1 MDGLIN
7 SVIVDDWD
15 FPVETVE
22 LTASKV
28 GDCNLYDVPASMARG
43 IMRTDTNQM
52 LGVHGSKYKAIK
64 HDTVVNSVFDAL
76 SSANISKD
84 FTHKIEVFDNG
95 AKMRGTINFPD
106 LVIEPELNDH
116 ISFQVV
122 FYNSYDGSWS
132 FAQQAQ
138 GLRLWCLNG
147 CTTADAIAKSR
158 FKHTASVNV
167 DGSAAKI
174 IGGAEHF
181 MGRSQVWQSWMQT
194 RLNSDQVEQFFRS
207 TICKV
212 VTKQKQVA
220 KTNEKQLENLIS
232 GWDRE
237 KMDLG
242 HNKWALYN
250 CLTHWATHTNDLKSP
265 QIARYNREIAISNAM
280 NHRLFT
286 SMVGENVI

>member
-1 MDGLIN
+1 MLDFQSN
-7 SVIVDDWD
+7 SYD
-15 FPVETVE
+15 FPVEEQPVFTQDGEIIPDHKCIV
-22 LTASKV
+22 
-28 GDCNLYDVPASMARG
+28 
-43 IMRTDTNQM
+43 RTDTGKT
-52 LGVHGSKYKAIK
+52 LGLHGSRYRIIS
-64 HDTVVNSVFDAL
+64 HDDVVNSILDGVKASNLTSDYEV
-76 SSANISKD
+76 NVD
-84 FTHKIEVFDNG
+84 VIEG
-95 AKMRGTINFPD
+95 GRKLRGEIIFPD
-106 LVIEPELNDH
+106 LVQQPAVNDYVQFRV
-116 ISFQVV
+116 SF
-122 FYNSYDGSWS
+122 FNSYDGSWAFS
-132 FAQQAQ
+132 QQAN

-194 RLNSDQVEQFFRS
+194 RLNNDQVEQFFRS

-237 KMDLG
+237 KVDLG
-242 HNKWALYN
+242 WNKWALYN

-280 NHRLFT
+280 NHKLFT

>member
-1 MDGLIN
+1 MLDFQSN
-7 SVIVDDWD
+7 SYN
-15 FPVETVE
+15 FPVEEQPVYTQEGE
-22 LTASKV
+22 LIPDHKCIV
-28 GDCNLYDVPASMARG
+28 
-43 IMRTDTNQM
+43 RTDTGKT
-52 LGVHGSKYKAIK
+52 LGLHGSRYRMIP
-64 HDTVVNSVFDAL
+64 HDDVVNSIVDGVKASNL
-76 SSANISKD
+76 TSDYEVNVD
-84 FTHKIEVFDNG
+84 VIEG
-95 AKMRGTINFPD
+95 GRKLRGEIIFPD
-106 LVIEPELNDH
+106 LVQQPAVGDYVQFRV
-116 ISFQVV
+116 SF
-122 FYNSYDGSWS
+122 FNSYDGSWS
-132 FAQQAQ
+132 FSQQAN

-181 MGRSQVWQSWMQT
+181 MGRSKQWQSWMQT
-194 RLNSDQVEQFFRS
+194 RLNNDQVEQFFRS

-212 VTKQKQVA
+212 VTKQQQVT

-237 KMDLG
+237 KVDLG
-242 HNKWALYN
+242 WNKWALYN
-250 CLTHWATHTNDLKSP
+250 CLTHWATHTNGLKSP

-280 NHRLFT
+280 NHKLFT

>member
-1 MDGLIN
+1 MLDFQSN
-7 SVIVDDWD
+7 SYD
-15 FPVETVE
+15 FPVEEQPVFTQDGE
-22 LTASKV
+22 LIPDHKCIV
-28 GDCNLYDVPASMARG
+28 
-43 IMRTDTNQM
+43 RTDTGKT
-52 LGVHGSKYKAIK
+52 LGLHGSRYRMIP
-64 HDTVVNSVFDAL
+64 HDDVVNSIVDGVKASNL
-76 SSANISKD
+76 TSDYEVNVD
-84 FTHKIEVFDNG
+84 VIEG
-95 AKMRGTINFPD
+95 GRKLRGEIIFPD
-106 LVIEPELNDH
+106 LVQQPAVGDYVQFRV
-116 ISFQVV
+116 SF
-122 FYNSYDGSWS
+122 FNSYDGSWS
-132 FAQQAQ
+132 FSQQAN

-181 MGRSQVWQSWMQT
+181 MGRSKQWQSWMQT
-194 RLNSDQVEQFFRS
+194 RLNNDQVEQFFRS

-212 VTKQKQVA
+212 VTKQQQVT

-237 KMDLG
+237 KVDLG
-242 HNKWALYN
+242 WNKWALYN

-280 NHRLFT
+280 NHKLFT

>member
-1 MDGLIN
+1 MLDFQSN
-7 SVIVDDWD
+7 SYD
-15 FPVETVE
+15 FPVEEQPVFTQDGE
-22 LTASKV
+22 LIPDHKCIV
-28 GDCNLYDVPASMARG
+28 
-43 IMRTDTNQM
+43 RTDTGKT
-52 LGVHGSKYKAIK
+52 LGLHGSRYRIIS
-64 HDTVVNSVFDAL
+64 HDDVVNSILDGVK
-76 SSANISKD
+76 SSNLTSD
-84 FTHKIEVFDNG
+84 YEVNVDVIEG
-95 AKMRGTINFPD
+95 GRKLRGEIIFPD
-106 LVIEPELNDH
+106 LVQQPAVNDYVQFRV
-116 ISFQVV
+116 SF
-122 FYNSYDGSWS
+122 FNSYDGSWAFS
-132 FAQQAQ
+132 QQAN

-194 RLNSDQVEQFFRS
+194 RLNNDQVEQFFRS

-212 VTKQKQVA
+212 VTKQKQVM
-220 KTNEKQLENLIS
+220 KTNEKQLENLLI

-237 KMDLG
+237 KVDLG
-242 HNKWALYN
+242 WNKWALYN

-280 NHRLFT
+280 NHKLFT

>member
-1 MDGLIN
+1 MLDFQSN
-7 SVIVDDWD
+7 SYN
-15 FPVETVE
+15 FPVEEQPVYTQEGE
-22 LTASKV
+22 LIPDHKCIV
-28 GDCNLYDVPASMARG
+28 
-43 IMRTDTNQM
+43 RTDTGKT
-52 LGVHGSKYKAIK
+52 LGLHGSRYRMIP
-64 HDTVVNSVFDAL
+64 HDDVVNSILDGVKASNLTSDYEV
-76 SSANISKD
+76 NVD
-84 FTHKIEVFDNG
+84 VIEG
-95 AKMRGTINFPD
+95 GRKLRGEIIFPD
-106 LVIEPELNDH
+106 LVQQPAVGDYVQFRV
-116 ISFQVV
+116 SF
-122 FYNSYDGSWS
+122 FNSYDGSWS
-132 FAQQAQ
+132 FSQQAN

-147 CTTADAIAKSR
+147 CTTPDAIAKSR

-181 MGRSQVWQSWMQT
+181 MGRSKQWQSWMQT
-194 RLNSDQVEQFFRS
+194 RLNNDQVEQFFRS

-212 VTKQKQVA
+212 VTKQQQVT

-237 KMDLG
+237 KVDLG
-242 HNKWALYN
+242 WNKWALYN

-280 NHRLFT
+280 NHKLFT

>member
-1 MDGLIN
+1 MLDFQSN
-7 SVIVDDWD
+7 SYN
-15 FPVETVE
+15 FPVEEQPVFTQDGE
-22 LTASKV
+22 LIPDHKCIV
-28 GDCNLYDVPASMARG
+28 
-43 IMRTDTNQM
+43 RTDTGKT
-52 LGVHGSKYKAIK
+52 LGMHGSRYKMIP
-64 HDTVVNSVFDAL
+64 HEDVVDSIIDGVKASNLTSDYEVSVSVAEDGRKL
-76 SSANISKD
+76 
-84 FTHKIEVFDNG
+84 
-95 AKMRGTINFPD
+95 RGEIIFPD
-106 LVIEPELNDH
+106 LVQQPAVNDYVQFRV
-116 ISFQVV
+116 SF
-122 FYNSYDGSWS
+122 FNSYDGSWAFS
-132 FAQQAQ
+132 QQAN

-194 RLNSDQVEQFFRS
+194 RLNNDQVEQFFRS

-220 KTNEKQLENLIS
+220 KTNEKQLENLLI

-237 KMDLG
+237 KVDLG
-242 HNKWALYN
+242 WNKWALYN

-280 NHRLFT
+280 NHKLFT

>member
-1 MDGLIN
+1 MLDFQSN
-7 SVIVDDWD
+7 SYD
-15 FPVETVE
+15 FPVEEQPVFTQDGE
-22 LTASKV
+22 LIPDHKCIV
-28 GDCNLYDVPASMARG
+28 
-43 IMRTDTNQM
+43 RTDTGKT
-52 LGVHGSKYKAIK
+52 LGLHGSRYRMIP
-64 HDTVVNSVFDAL
+64 HDDVVNSILDGVKA
-76 SSANISKD
+76 SKLTSD
-84 FTHKIEVFDNG
+84 YEVNVDVIEDG
-95 AKMRGTINFPD
+95 RKLRGEIIFPD
-106 LVIEPELNDH
+106 LVQQPAVGDYVQFRV
-116 ISFQVV
+116 SF
-122 FYNSYDGSWS
+122 FNSYDGSWS
-132 FAQQAQ
+132 FSQQAN

-167 DGSAAKI
+167 DGSASKI

-181 MGRSQVWQSWMQT
+181 MGRSKQWQSWMQT
-194 RLNSDQVEQFFRS
+194 KLNNDQVEQFFRS

-212 VTKQKQVA
+212 VTKQQQVT

-280 NHRLFT
+280 NHKLFT

>member
-1 MDGLIN
+1 MLDFQSN
-7 SVIVDDWD
+7 SYN
-15 FPVETVE
+15 FPVEEQPVYTQDGE
-22 LTASKV
+22 LIPDHKCIV
-28 GDCNLYDVPASMARG
+28 
-43 IMRTDTNQM
+43 RTDTGKT
-52 LGVHGSKYKAIK
+52 LGLHGSRYRMIP
-64 HDTVVNSVFDAL
+64 HDDVVNSILDGVKASNLTSDYEV
-76 SSANISKD
+76 NVD
-84 FTHKIEVFDNG
+84 VIEDG
-95 AKMRGTINFPD
+95 RKLRGEIIFPD
-106 LVIEPELNDH
+106 LVQQPAVGDYVQFRV
-116 ISFQVV
+116 SF
-122 FYNSYDGSWS
+122 FNSYDGSWS
-132 FAQQAQ
+132 FSQQAN

-147 CTTADAIAKSR
+147 CTTPDAIAKSR

-181 MGRSQVWQSWMQT
+181 MGRSKQWQSWMQT
-194 RLNSDQVEQFFRS
+194 RLNNDQVEQFFRS

-212 VTKQKQVA
+212 VTKQQQVT

-237 KMDLG
+237 KVDLG
-242 HNKWALYN
+242 WNKWALYN

-280 NHRLFT
+280 NHKLFT

>member
-1 MDGLIN
+1 MLDFQSN
-7 SVIVDDWD
+7 SYD
-15 FPVETVE
+15 FPVEEQPVFTQDGEIIPDHKCIV
-22 LTASKV
+22 
-28 GDCNLYDVPASMARG
+28 
-43 IMRTDTNQM
+43 RTDTGKT
-52 LGVHGSKYKAIK
+52 LGLHGSRYRIIS
-64 HDTVVNSVFDAL
+64 HDDVVNSILDGVKASNLTSDYEV
-76 SSANISKD
+76 NVD
-84 FTHKIEVFDNG
+84 VIEG
-95 AKMRGTINFPD
+95 GRKLRGEIIFPD
-106 LVIEPELNDH
+106 LVQQPAVNDYVQFRV
-116 ISFQVV
+116 SF
-122 FYNSYDGSWS
+122 FNSYDGSWAFS
-132 FAQQAQ
+132 QQAN

-194 RLNSDQVEQFFRS
+194 RLNNDQVEQFFRS

-237 KMDLG
+237 KVDLG
-242 HNKWALYN
+242 WNKWALYN

>member
-1 MDGLIN
+1 MLDFQSN
-7 SVIVDDWD
+7 SYN
-15 FPVETVE
+15 FPVEEQPVYTQEGE
-22 LTASKV
+22 LIPDHKCIV
-28 GDCNLYDVPASMARG
+28 
-43 IMRTDTNQM
+43 RTDTGKT
-52 LGVHGSKYKAIK
+52 LGLHGSRYRMIP
-64 HDTVVNSVFDAL
+64 HDDVVNSIVDGVKASNL
-76 SSANISKD
+76 TSDYEVSVD
-84 FTHKIEVFDNG
+84 VIEG
-95 AKMRGTINFPD
+95 GRKLRGEIIFPD
-106 LVIEPELNDH
+106 LVQQPAVGDYVQFRV
-116 ISFQVV
+116 SF
-122 FYNSYDGSWS
+122 FNSYDGSWS
-132 FAQQAQ
+132 FSQQAN

-181 MGRSQVWQSWMQT
+181 MGRSKQWQSWMQT
-194 RLNSDQVEQFFRS
+194 RLNNDQVEQFFRS

-212 VTKQKQVA
+212 VTKQQQVT

-237 KMDLG
+237 KVDLG
-242 HNKWALYN
+242 WNKWALYN

-280 NHRLFT
+280 NHKLFT

>member
-1 MDGLIN
+1 MLDFQSN
-7 SVIVDDWD
+7 SYN
-15 FPVETVE
+15 FPVEEQPVYTQEGE
-22 LTASKV
+22 LIPDHKCIV
-28 GDCNLYDVPASMARG
+28 
-43 IMRTDTNQM
+43 RTDTGKT
-52 LGVHGSKYKAIK
+52 LGLHGSRYRMIP
-64 HDTVVNSVFDAL
+64 HDDVVNSILDGVKASNLTSDYEV
-76 SSANISKD
+76 NVD
-84 FTHKIEVFDNG
+84 VIEG
-95 AKMRGTINFPD
+95 GRKLRGEIIFPD
-106 LVIEPELNDH
+106 LVQQPAVNDYVQFRV
-116 ISFQVV
+116 SF
-122 FYNSYDGSWS
+122 FNSYDGSWAFS
-132 FAQQAQ
+132 QQAN

-194 RLNSDQVEQFFRS
+194 RLNNDQVEQFFRS

-212 VTKQKQVA
+212 VTKQQQVI

-237 KMDLG
+237 KVDLG
-242 HNKWALYN
+242 WNKWALYN

-280 NHRLFT
+280 NHKLFT

>member
-1 MDGLIN
+1 MLDFQSN
-7 SVIVDDWD
+7 SYN
-15 FPVETVE
+15 FPVEEQPVYTQEGE
-22 LTASKV
+22 LIPDHKCIV
-28 GDCNLYDVPASMARG
+28 
-43 IMRTDTNQM
+43 RTDTGKT
-52 LGVHGSKYKAIK
+52 LGLHGSRYRMIP
-64 HDTVVNSVFDAL
+64 HDDVVNSILDGVKASNLTSDYEV
-76 SSANISKD
+76 NVD
-84 FTHKIEVFDNG
+84 VIEG
-95 AKMRGTINFPD
+95 GRKLRGEIIFPD
-106 LVIEPELNDH
+106 LVQQPAVGDYVQFRV
-116 ISFQVV
+116 SF
-122 FYNSYDGSWS
+122 FNSYDGSWS
-132 FAQQAQ
+132 FSQQAN

-147 CTTADAIAKSR
+147 CTTPDAIAKSR

-181 MGRSQVWQSWMQT
+181 MGRSKQWQSWMQT
-194 RLNSDQVEQFFRS
+194 RLNNDQVEQFFRS

-212 VTKQKQVA
+212 VTKQQQVM

-237 KMDLG
+237 KVDLG
-242 HNKWALYN
+242 WNKWALYN

-280 NHRLFT
+280 NHKLFT

>member
-1 MDGLIN
+1 MLDFQSN
-7 SVIVDDWD
+7 SYN
-15 FPVETVE
+15 FPVEEQPVFTQDGE
-22 LTASKV
+22 LIPDHKCIV
-28 GDCNLYDVPASMARG
+28 
-43 IMRTDTNQM
+43 RTDTGKT
-52 LGVHGSKYKAIK
+52 LGMHGSRYKMIP
-64 HDTVVNSVFDAL
+64 HEDVVDSIIDGVKASNLTSDYEVSVSVAEDGRKL
-76 SSANISKD
+76 
-84 FTHKIEVFDNG
+84 
-95 AKMRGTINFPD
+95 RGEIIFPD
-106 LVIEPELNDH
+106 LVQQPAVNDYVQFRV
-116 ISFQVV
+116 SF
-122 FYNSYDGSWS
+122 FNSYDGSWAFS
-132 FAQQAQ
+132 QQAN

-194 RLNSDQVEQFFRS
+194 RLNNDQVEQFFRS

-220 KTNEKQLENLIS
+220 KTNEKQLENLLI

-237 KMDLG
+237 KVDLG
-242 HNKWALYN
+242 WNKWALYN

-265 QIARYNREIAISNAM
+265 QIARYNREITISNAM
-280 NHRLFT
+280 NHKLFT

>member
-1 MDGLIN
+1 MLDFQSN
-7 SVIVDDWD
+7 SYD
-15 FPVETVE
+15 FPVEEQPVFTQDGNVIPDH
-22 LTASKV
+22 KCIV
-28 GDCNLYDVPASMARG
+28 
-43 IMRTDTNQM
+43 RTDTGKT
-52 LGVHGSKYKAIK
+52 LGLHGSRYRMIP
-64 HDTVVNSVFDAL
+64 HDDVVNSIVDGVKASNL
-76 SSANISKD
+76 TSDYEVNVD
-84 FTHKIEVFDNG
+84 VIEG
-95 AKMRGTINFPD
+95 GRKLRGEIIFPD
-106 LVIEPELNDH
+106 LVQQPAVGDYVQFRV
-116 ISFQVV
+116 SF
-122 FYNSYDGSWS
+122 FNSYDGSWS
-132 FAQQAQ
+132 FSQQAN

-147 CTTADAIAKSR
+147 CTTPDAIAKSR

-181 MGRSQVWQSWMQT
+181 MGRSKQWQSWMQT
-194 RLNSDQVEQFFRS
+194 RLNNDQVEQFFRS

-212 VTKQKQVA
+212 VTKQQQVT

-237 KMDLG
+237 KVDLG
-242 HNKWALYN
+242 WNKWALYN

-280 NHRLFT
+280 NHKLFT

>member
-1 MDGLIN
+1 MLDFQSN
-7 SVIVDDWD
+7 SYD
-15 FPVETVE
+15 FPVEEQPVFTQDGE
-22 LTASKV
+22 LIPDHKCIV
-28 GDCNLYDVPASMARG
+28 
-43 IMRTDTNQM
+43 RTDTGKT
-52 LGVHGSKYKAIK
+52 LGLHGSRYRIIS
-64 HDTVVNSVFDAL
+64 HDDVVNSIIDGVKASNLTSDYEV
-76 SSANISKD
+76 NVD
-84 FTHKIEVFDNG
+84 VIEG
-95 AKMRGTINFPD
+95 GRKLRGEIIFPD
-106 LVIEPELNDH
+106 LVQQPAVNDYVQFRV
-116 ISFQVV
+116 SF
-122 FYNSYDGSWS
+122 FNSYDGSWAFS
-132 FAQQAQ
+132 QQAN

-181 MGRSQVWQSWMQT
+181 MGRSEIWQSWMQT
-194 RLNSDQVEQFFRS
+194 RLNNDQVEQFFRS

-212 VTKQKQVA
+212 MTKQKQVA
-220 KTNEKQLENLIS
+220 KTNEKQLENLLI

-237 KMDLG
+237 KVDLG
-242 HNKWALYN
+242 WNKWALYN

-280 NHRLFT
+280 NHKLFT

>member
-1 MDGLIN
+1 MLDFQSN
-7 SVIVDDWD
+7 SYD
-15 FPVETVE
+15 FPVEEQPVFTQDGE
-22 LTASKV
+22 LIPDHKCIV
-28 GDCNLYDVPASMARG
+28 
-43 IMRTDTNQM
+43 RTDTGKT
-52 LGVHGSKYKAIK
+52 LGLHGSRYRMIP
-64 HDTVVNSVFDAL
+64 HDDVVNSIIDGVKASNLTSDYEV
-76 SSANISKD
+76 NVD
-84 FTHKIEVFDNG
+84 VIEG
-95 AKMRGTINFPD
+95 GRKLRGEIIFPD
-106 LVIEPELNDH
+106 LVQQPAVNDYVQFRV
-116 ISFQVV
+116 SF
-122 FYNSYDGSWS
+122 FNSYDGSWAFS
-132 FAQQAQ
+132 QQAN

-181 MGRSQVWQSWMQT
+181 MGRSKQWQSWMQT
-194 RLNSDQVEQFFRS
+194 RLNNDQVEQFFRS

-212 VTKQKQVA
+212 VTKQQQVT

-237 KMDLG
+237 KVDLG
-242 HNKWALYN
+242 WNKWALYN

-280 NHRLFT
+280 NHKLFT

>member
-1 MDGLIN
+1 MLDFQSN
-7 SVIVDDWD
+7 SYN
-15 FPVETVE
+15 FPVEEQPVYTQEGE
-22 LTASKV
+22 LIPDHKCIV
-28 GDCNLYDVPASMARG
+28 
-43 IMRTDTNQM
+43 RTDTGKT
-52 LGVHGSKYKAIK
+52 LGLHGSRYRMIP
-64 HDTVVNSVFDAL
+64 HDDVVNSILDGVKASNLTSDYEV
-76 SSANISKD
+76 SVD
-84 FTHKIEVFDNG
+84 VIEDG
-95 AKMRGTINFPD
+95 RKLRGEIIFPD
-106 LVIEPELNDH
+106 LVQQPAVGDYVQFRV
-116 ISFQVV
+116 SF
-122 FYNSYDGSWS
+122 FNSYDGSWS
-132 FAQQAQ
+132 FSQQAN

-147 CTTADAIAKSR
+147 CTTPDAIAKSR

-181 MGRSQVWQSWMQT
+181 MGRSKQWQSWMQT
-194 RLNSDQVEQFFRS
+194 RLNNDQVEQFFRS

-212 VTKQKQVA
+212 VTKQQQVT

-237 KMDLG
+237 KVDLG
-242 HNKWALYN
+242 WNKWALYN

-280 NHRLFT
+280 NHKLFT

>member
-1 MDGLIN
+1 MLDFQSN
-7 SVIVDDWD
+7 SYD
-15 FPVETVE
+15 FPVEEQPVFTQDGE
-22 LTASKV
+22 LIPDHKCIV
-28 GDCNLYDVPASMARG
+28 
-43 IMRTDTNQM
+43 RTDTNKT
-52 LGVHGSKYKAIK
+52 LGLHGSRYRMIP
-64 HDTVVNSVFDAL
+64 HDDVVNSILDGVKASNLTSDYEV
-76 SSANISKD
+76 NVD
-84 FTHKIEVFDNG
+84 VIEG
-95 AKMRGTINFPD
+95 GRKLRGEIIFPD
-106 LVIEPELNDH
+106 LVQQPAVNDYVQFRV
-116 ISFQVV
+116 SF
-122 FYNSYDGSWS
+122 FNSYDGSWAFS
-132 FAQQAQ
+132 QQAN

-194 RLNSDQVEQFFRS
+194 RLNNDQVEQFFRS

-212 VTKQKQVA
+212 VTKQQQVM

-237 KMDLG
+237 KVDLG
-242 HNKWALYN
+242 WNKWALYN

-280 NHRLFT
+280 NHKLFT

>member
-1 MDGLIN
+1 MLDFQSN
-7 SVIVDDWD
+7 SYN
-15 FPVETVE
+15 FPVEEQPVYTQEGE
-22 LTASKV
+22 LIPDHKCIV
-28 GDCNLYDVPASMARG
+28 
-43 IMRTDTNQM
+43 RTDTGKT
-52 LGVHGSKYKAIK
+52 LGLHGSRYRMIP
-64 HDTVVNSVFDAL
+64 HDDVVNSILDGVKASNLTSDYKV
-76 SSANISKD
+76 SVD
-84 FTHKIEVFDNG
+84 VIEDG
-95 AKMRGTINFPD
+95 RKLRGEIIFPD
-106 LVIEPELNDH
+106 LVQQPAVGDYVQFRV
-116 ISFQVV
+116 SF
-122 FYNSYDGSWS
+122 FNSYDGSWS
-132 FAQQAQ
+132 FSQQAN

-147 CTTADAIAKSR
+147 CTTPDAIARSR

-181 MGRSQVWQSWMQT
+181 MGRSKQWQSWMQT
-194 RLNSDQVEQFFRS
+194 RLNNDQVEQFFRS

-212 VTKQKQVA
+212 VTKQQQVT

-237 KMDLG
+237 KVDLG
-242 HNKWALYN
+242 WNKWALYN

-280 NHRLFT
+280 NHKLFT

>member
-1 MDGLIN
+1 MLDFQSN
-7 SVIVDDWD
+7 SYN
-15 FPVETVE
+15 FPVEEQPVYTQEGE
-22 LTASKV
+22 LIPDHKCIV
-28 GDCNLYDVPASMARG
+28 
-43 IMRTDTNQM
+43 RTDTGKT
-52 LGVHGSKYKAIK
+52 LGLHGSRYRMIP
-64 HDTVVNSVFDAL
+64 HDDVVNSILDGVKASNLTSDYEV
-76 SSANISKD
+76 NVD
-84 FTHKIEVFDNG
+84 VIEDG
-95 AKMRGTINFPD
+95 RKLRGEIIFPD
-106 LVIEPELNDH
+106 LVQQPAVGDYVQFRV
-116 ISFQVV
+116 SF
-122 FYNSYDGSWS
+122 FNSYDGSWS
-132 FAQQAQ
+132 FSQQAN

-147 CTTADAIAKSR
+147 CTTPDAIAKSR

-181 MGRSQVWQSWMQT
+181 MGRSKQWQSWMQT
-194 RLNSDQVEQFFRS
+194 RLNNDQVEQFFRS

-212 VTKQKQVA
+212 VTKQQQVT

-237 KMDLG
+237 KVDLG
-242 HNKWALYN
+242 WNKWALYN

-280 NHRLFT
+280 NHKLFT

>member
-1 MDGLIN
+1 MLDFQSN
-7 SVIVDDWD
+7 SYN
-15 FPVETVE
+15 FPVEEQPVFTQDGE
-22 LTASKV
+22 LIPDHKCIV
-28 GDCNLYDVPASMARG
+28 
-43 IMRTDTNQM
+43 RTDTGKT
-52 LGVHGSKYKAIK
+52 LGLHGSRYRMIP
-64 HDTVVNSVFDAL
+64 HDDVVNSILDGVKA
-76 SSANISKD
+76 SKLTSD
-84 FTHKIEVFDNG
+84 YEVNVDVIEDG
-95 AKMRGTINFPD
+95 RKLRGEIIFPD
-106 LVIEPELNDH
+106 LVQQPAVGDYVQFRV
-116 ISFQVV
+116 SF
-122 FYNSYDGSWS
+122 FNSYDGSWS
-132 FAQQAQ
+132 FSQQAN

-147 CTTADAIAKSR
+147 CTTPDAIAKSR

-181 MGRSQVWQSWMQT
+181 MGRSKEWQSWMQT
-194 RLNSDQVEQFFRS
+194 RLNNDQVEQFFRS

-212 VTKQKQVA
+212 VTKQQQVT

-237 KMDLG
+237 KMGLG

-280 NHRLFT
+280 NHKLFT
-286 SMVGENVI
+286 SMIGENVI

>member
-1 MDGLIN
+1 MLDFQSN
-7 SVIVDDWD
+7 SYN
-15 FPVETVE
+15 FPVEEQPVYTQEGE
-22 LTASKV
+22 LIPDHKCIV
-28 GDCNLYDVPASMARG
+28 
-43 IMRTDTNQM
+43 RTDTGKT
-52 LGVHGSKYKAIK
+52 LGLHGSRYRMIP
-64 HDTVVNSVFDAL
+64 HDDVVNSILDGVKASNLTSDYEV
-76 SSANISKD
+76 NVD
-84 FTHKIEVFDNG
+84 VIEG
-95 AKMRGTINFPD
+95 GRKLRGEIIFPD
-106 LVIEPELNDH
+106 LVQQPAVGDYVQFRV
-116 ISFQVV
+116 SF
-122 FYNSYDGSWS
+122 FNSYDGSWS
-132 FAQQAQ
+132 FSQQAN
-138 GLRLWCLNG
+138 GLRLFCLNG

-181 MGRSQVWQSWMQT
+181 MGRSKQWQSWMQT
-194 RLNSDQVEQFFRS
+194 RLNNDQVEQFFRS

-212 VTKQKQVA
+212 VTKQQQVT

-237 KMDLG
+237 KVDLG
-242 HNKWALYN
+242 WNKWALYN

-280 NHRLFT
+280 NHKLFT

>member
-1 MDGLIN
+1 MLDFQSN
-7 SVIVDDWD
+7 SYN
-15 FPVETVE
+15 FPVEEQPVFTQDGE
-22 LTASKV
+22 LIPDHKCIV
-28 GDCNLYDVPASMARG
+28 
-43 IMRTDTNQM
+43 RTDTGKT
-52 LGVHGSKYKAIK
+52 LGLHGSRYRMIP
-64 HDTVVNSVFDAL
+64 HDDVVNSILDGVKA
-76 SSANISKD
+76 SKLTSD
-84 FTHKIEVFDNG
+84 YEVNVDVIEDG
-95 AKMRGTINFPD
+95 RKLRGEIIFPD
-106 LVIEPELNDH
+106 LVQQPAVGDYVQFRV
-116 ISFQVV
+116 SF
-122 FYNSYDGSWS
+122 FNSYDGSWS
-132 FAQQAQ
+132 FSQQAN

-147 CTTADAIAKSR
+147 CTTPDAIAKSR

-181 MGRSQVWQSWMQT
+181 MGRSKQWQSWMQT
-194 RLNSDQVEQFFRS
+194 RLNNDQVEQFFRS

-212 VTKQKQVA
+212 VTKQQQVT

-237 KMDLG
+237 KVDLG
-242 HNKWALYN
+242 WNKWALYN

-280 NHRLFT
+280 NHKLFT